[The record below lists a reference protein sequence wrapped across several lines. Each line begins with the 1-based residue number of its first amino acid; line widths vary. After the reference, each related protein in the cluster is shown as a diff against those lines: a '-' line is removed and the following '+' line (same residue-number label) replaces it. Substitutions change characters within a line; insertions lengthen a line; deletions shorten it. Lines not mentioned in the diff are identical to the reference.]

1 MLRSVIASEIVTSS
15 PAARA
20 RARLSG
26 SPSSPIPARIWL
38 ALVVYAFV
46 YSIWRNLA
54 GAPDLGETFA
64 NRAAFVVPSL
74 LVTCSRSAPRA
85 PRDRRRLAPRLAL
98 LRRGVCLHRRRL
110 RALADRLG
118 SGISGTSAG

>member
-20 RARLSG
+20 SASG
-26 SPSSPIPARIWL
+26 ERFAILADPGARIWL
-38 ALVVYAFV
+38 ALVIYAFV
-46 YSIWRNLA
+46 YSIWRNLT

-74 LVTCSRSAPRA
+74 LVTLLAIRAARIVGIDDASRRA
-85 PRDRRRLAPRLAL
+85 WRLLAAAFA
-98 LRRGVCLHRRRL
+98 C
-110 RALADRLG
+110 
-118 SGISGTSAG
+118 I